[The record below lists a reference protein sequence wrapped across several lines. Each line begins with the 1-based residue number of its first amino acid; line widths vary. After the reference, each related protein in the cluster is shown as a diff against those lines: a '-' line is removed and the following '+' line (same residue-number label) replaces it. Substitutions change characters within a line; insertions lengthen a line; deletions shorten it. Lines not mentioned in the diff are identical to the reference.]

1 MKDGVSMIDALLK
14 KVKDG
19 GFEFVDIK
27 FTDIKGA
34 WRHITLPAE
43 RFTEKT
49 FVDGIGLDGSSLG
62 FLSVKAGDMILLP
75 DPSFSFV
82 DPFWEM
88 PVISVIGNINEVNPT
103 EPHPRDPRFTANKAM
118 KRLQKI
124 LPNTDIFMGPEFEF
138 YLFDEVRYDQ
148 TPSHGFYFLNSD
160 EAEWSSGN
168 NEESNLGH
176 HIRYKEGYHAAPPLD
191 KTYEIRAYICKL
203 FKEAGLDVKYHH
215 HEVGGASQQE
225 IETSFGPM
233 LAMAD
238 KSQLAKYLIKN
249 GARQYGKSAS
259 FMPKPLFMEPGS
271 GLHVHQF
278 LARGG
283 KSIFYDA
290 GKPLNLSE
298 IGRYYLGGLL
308 KHAPALLAFTNPSTN
323 SFKRLVPGFGAPVRI
338 SYSVGNRT
346 AAVRIPGYIKDP
358 NVMRMEF
365 RPPDGTANIY
375 FAFAAMLMAG
385 LDGIENKIDPGEPY
399 NQDVSKVAGSEAN
412 ERPLLPE
419 SLALTLEALKADY
432 KFLQKDDVFTQA
444 LIDTWLALKTNEL
457 DQIRVRPHPWEFRLY
472 YDA

>member
-1 MKDGVSMIDALLK
+1 MIDALLK
-14 KVKDG
+14 KVRDG

-43 RFTEKT
+43 RFGEST
-49 FVDGIGLDGSSLG
+49 FRDGIGLDGSSLG

-75 DPSFSFV
+75 DPSFYFV

-88 PVISVIGNINEVNPT
+88 PVISIIGNINEVNPT
-103 EPHPRDPRFTANKAM
+103 EPHPRDPRFTAAKAM
-118 KRLQKI
+118 KHLHKI
-124 LPNTDIFMGPEFEF
+124 LPDTDSIMGPEFEF

-148 TPSHGFYFLNSD
+148 TPNHGFYYLDSE
-160 EAEWSSGN
+160 EAEWNAGN
-168 NEESNLGH
+168 SQDINIGH

-191 KTYEIRAYICKL
+191 KTYDIRAHICKL
-203 FKEAGLDVKYHH
+203 FKDAGLDVKYHH

-225 IETSFGPM
+225 IETAFSPM
-233 LAMAD
+233 TEMAD

-249 GARQYGKSAS
+249 GAQRFGKSAC

-278 LARGG
+278 LARDG
-283 KSIFYDA
+283 KSIFYDNS
-290 GKPLNLSE
+290 KPLNLSE

-308 KHAPALLAFTNPSTN
+308 AHAPALLAFTSPSTN
-323 SFKRLVPGFGAPVRI
+323 SFKRLVPGFEAPVRI
-338 SYSVGNRT
+338 TYSVGNRT

-358 NVMRMEF
+358 SVMRMEF

-399 NQDVSKVAGSEAN
+399 NQDVAAMRAGETDGH
-412 ERPLLPE
+412 PMLPE
-419 SLALTLEALKADY
+419 SLSHTLDALEADLG
-432 KFLQKDDVFTQA
+432 FLQKDDVFSQA
-444 LIDTWLALKTNEL
+444 LIDTWLAIKKNEIE
-457 DQIRVRPHPWEFRLY
+457 QIRVRPHPWEFRLY